1 MSGFD
6 KMHTLIEELL
16 AQSHECEWLEFK
28 ENNFDK
34 QEIGEYISALANS
47 AALLGKQKAYMVW
60 GIQDGTHKVI
70 GTSFKPHNEK
80 IGAQAL
86 EMWLTVRLHP
96 RVDFTFQELVFEGKP
111 VVVLAISPITHQPVR
126 FEETEFIRVGS
137 HKTKLKEHPAKE
149 RQLWQLSSNKN
160 FEDDIAR
167 ERATADDVL
176 QLLNYQKYFALCGL
190 TIPDQEGIIDRLV
203 KEKFLIQRSDTTFDI
218 TNLGALLFARDLS
231 TFDSNLSRKAIRV
244 IIYKGN
250 NRIQA
255 IKESVGQKGYA
266 AGFEGLIKYIN
277 GLLPTNEVI
286 GQALRVK
293 QLMYPELAIRELVAN
308 SIIHQDLTERGTSP
322 TVEIFENRVEI
333 SNPGVPLIDTL
344 RFIDEPPQSRNETM
358 AALMRRLNICE
369 ERGSGIDKVIFQ
381 VEMFQLPAPEFRV
394 TDNHTVAVLFAH
406 RGLST
411 MSKTDKIRACYQHAC
426 LCYVTS
432 EEMTNT
438 SLRKRF
444 GIADQNYA
452 IASRIIADAIEA
464 RLIRQHDPSSTSKKH
479 AKYVPFWA

>member
-1 MSGFD
+1 M
-6 KMHTLIEELL
+6 
-16 AQSHECEWLEFK
+16 
-28 ENNFDK
+28 
-34 QEIGEYISALANS
+34 
-47 AALLGKQKAYMVW
+47 
-60 GIQDGTHKVI
+60 
-70 GTSFKPHNEK
+70 
-80 IGAQAL
+80 
-86 EMWLTVRLHP
+86 
-96 RVDFTFQELVFEGKP
+96 
-111 VVVLAISPITHQPVR
+111 
-126 FEETEFIRVGS
+126 
-137 HKTKLKEHPAKE
+137 
-149 RQLWQLSSNKN
+149 
-160 FEDDIAR
+160 
-167 ERATADDVL
+167 
-176 QLLNYQKYFALCGL
+176 
-190 TIPDQEGIIDRLV
+190 
-203 KEKFLIQRSDTTFDI
+203 IQRSDTAFDI

-394 TDNHTVAVLFAH
+394 TDNHTIAVLLCPSQVR
-406 RGLST
+406 RG
-411 MSKTDKIRACYQHAC
+411 
-426 LCYVTS
+426 
-432 EEMTNT
+432 
-438 SLRKRF
+438 
-444 GIADQNYA
+444 
-452 IASRIIADAIEA
+452 
-464 RLIRQHDPSSTSKKH
+464 
-479 AKYVPFWA
+479 

>member
-1 MSGFD
+1 MPGD
-6 KMHTLIEELL
+6 YQMQILLKELL

-28 ENNFDK
+28 KNNTDK

-47 AALLGKQKAYMVW
+47 AALLGKPAAYLVW
-60 GIQDGTHKVI
+60 GIEDGTHKVV
-70 GTSFKPHNEK
+70 GTTFKPHSEK
-80 IGAQAL
+80 VGAQAL
-86 EMWLTVRLHP
+86 DMWLTMKLLP
-96 RVDFTFQELVFEGKP
+96 RVDFTFHEVVFEDKP
-111 VVVLAISPITHQPVR
+111 VVVLVIRPVTHQPVR
-126 FEETEFIRVGS
+126 FEDNEFVRVGS
-137 HKTKLKEHPAKE
+137 HKTKLRDHPAKE
-149 RQLWQLSSNKN
+149 RQLWQLSSNKK
-160 FEDDIAR
+160 FEDEVAR

-176 QLLNYQKYFALCGL
+176 QLLNYQTYFALCGL
-190 TIPDQEGIIDRLV
+190 IVPDQAGIIDRLV
-203 KEKFLIQRSDTTFDI
+203 KEKFLIERADTTFDI

-231 TFDSNLSRKAIRV
+231 TFGPSLSRKAIRV
-244 IIYKGN
+244 IVYKGN

-255 IKESVGQKGYA
+255 VNESVGKKGYA
-266 AGFEGLIKYIN
+266 AGFEELIKYID
-277 GLLPTNEVI
+277 GLLPTNEII

-293 QLMYPELAIRELVAN
+293 QPMYPELAIRELVAN
-308 SIIHQDLTERGTSP
+308 SIIHQDLAERGTSP
-322 TVEIFENRVEI
+322 TVEIFARRVEI
-333 SNPGVPLIDTL
+333 SNSGVPLIDTL

-381 VEMFQLPAPEFRV
+381 IELFQLPAPEFRV
-394 TDNHTVAVLFAH
+394 TENHTIAVLFAH
-406 RGLST
+406 RGLSA
-411 MSKTDKIRACYQHAC
+411 MSKADKIRACYQHAC
-426 LCYVTS
+426 LCFVTS

-464 RLIRQHDPSSTSKKH
+464 QLIRQHDPSSASRKH

>member
-1 MSGFD
+1 M
-6 KMHTLIEELL
+6 
-16 AQSHECEWLEFK
+16 
-28 ENNFDK
+28 
-34 QEIGEYISALANS
+34 
-47 AALLGKQKAYMVW
+47 
-60 GIQDGTHKVI
+60 
-70 GTSFKPHNEK
+70 
-80 IGAQAL
+80 
-86 EMWLTVRLHP
+86 
-96 RVDFTFQELVFEGKP
+96 
-111 VVVLAISPITHQPVR
+111 
-126 FEETEFIRVGS
+126 
-137 HKTKLKEHPAKE
+137 
-149 RQLWQLSSNKN
+149 SSNRK
-160 FEDDIAR
+160 FEDEVAR

-176 QLLNYQKYFALCGL
+176 QLLNYQKYFALCDL
-190 TIPDQEGIIDRLV
+190 IEPDQGGIIDRLV
-203 KEKFLIQRSDTTFDI
+203 KEKFLIERADTTFDI

-231 TFDSNLSRKAIRV
+231 SFGLNLSRKAIRV
-244 IIYKGN
+244 IVYKGK

-255 IKESVGQKGYA
+255 VKESVGQKGYA
-266 AGFEGLIKYIN
+266 AGFEGLIKHIN

-293 QLMYPELAIRELVAN
+293 QQMYPELAIRELVAN
-308 SIIHQDLTERGTSP
+308 AIIHQDLTERGTSS
-322 TVEIFENRVEI
+322 TVEIFDNRVEI

-344 RFIDEPPQSRNETM
+344 RFIDEPPQSRNETL

-381 VEMFQLPAPEFRV
+381 VELFQLPAPEFRV
-394 TDNHTVAVLFAH
+394 TENHTIAVLFAH
-406 RGLST
+406 RGLSA

-426 LCYVTS
+426 LCFVTS

-438 SLRKRF
+438 SIRKRF